1 MSLNVNVPRE
11 DLLSGLAS
19 LQNITGKKGT
29 IAILSNVLIQ
39 TQNDSVDITATDL
52 EVGIRNTIPAE
63 ILSPGSITL
72 PAKKLFEIIRESN
85 ADSIHLETQ
94 ENNWVKI
101 TAQSS
106 NYNLAGMPS
115 DEFPSFPEY
124 NEENLLPVSS
134 SLLKELI
141 DKTIISVAQEG
152 ESQFNLSGILFEK
165 DTDDENE
172 KYIRMVSSDGH
183 RLSLMQKT
191 IDSELKLE
199 KKAIIPRKGI
209 HEIRKFCET
218 NEKVKLG
225 FDEKQAVII
234 TENSVIIIRL
244 MNGDFPVYNN
254 IINIVNKDKYIEI
267 DRIQLLQSIKRMN
280 LFTED
285 RHNAVKFNF
294 KDNKL
299 ILSSENMD
307 IGNAKEEIKINYSG
321 DELLLGFNGRY
332 FVDALQVMKSEK
344 IRSYI
349 NSSESPCLIEGE
361 DDPGFL
367 CVIMPMKI

>member
-39 TQNDSVDITATDL
+39 TQNDSLDITATDL

-63 ILSPGSITL
+63 VISQGSITL
-72 PAKKLFEIIRESN
+72 PAKKLFEIIRESD
-85 ADSIHLETQ
+85 ADQIHLETQ
-94 ENNWVKI
+94 ENNWVNI
-101 TAQSS
+101 NAQAS

-124 NEENLLPVSS
+124 NKENLTSVSS
-134 SLLKELI
+134 DLLKELI
-141 DKTIISVAQEG
+141 DKTIFSVAQEG
-152 ESQFNLSGILFEK
+152 ETQFNLSGILFEK
-165 DTDDENE
+165 DAIDEKE
-172 KYIRMVSSDGH
+172 KSIRMVSSDGH
-183 RLSLMQKT
+183 RLSLMENP
-191 IDSELKLE
+191 IESEINLE
-199 KKAIIPRKGI
+199 KTTIIPRKGVS
-209 HEIRKFCET
+209 EIRKFCESYE
-218 NEKVKLG
+218 NVKLG
-225 FDEKQAVII
+225 FDEKQAVI
-234 TENSVIIIRL
+234 TTDNSVIIIRL
-244 MNGDFPVYNN
+244 MNGDFPDYKN
-254 IINIVNKDKYIEI
+254 IINVVNKDKFIEI
-267 DRIQLLQSIKRMN
+267 DRIQLLQSIKRVN

-294 KDNKL
+294 LDNAM

-307 IGNAKEEIKINYSG
+307 IGNAKEEIAITYSG

-344 IRSYI
+344 IRAYI

>member
-39 TQNDSVDITATDL
+39 TQNDSLDITATDL

-63 ILSPGSITL
+63 VISPGSITL

-85 ADSIHLETQ
+85 ADQIHLETQ
-94 ENNWVKI
+94 ENNRVKI
-101 TAQSS
+101 NAKSS
-106 NYNLAGMPS
+106 DYNLAGMPS

-124 NEENLLPVSS
+124 NKENLIDVSS
-134 SLLKELI
+134 DLLKELI
-141 DKTIISVAQEG
+141 DKTIFSVAQEG
-152 ESQFNLSGILFEK
+152 ETQFNLSGVLFEK
-165 DTDDENE
+165 DENE
-172 KYIRMVSSDGH
+172 NNIRMVSSDGH
-183 RLSLMQKT
+183 RLSLMEKT
-191 IDSELKLE
+191 IEAEIKLE
-199 KKAIIPRKGI
+199 KTTIIPRKGV
-209 HEIRKFCET
+209 HEIRKFCES
-218 NEKVKLG
+218 NENLKLG

-234 TENSVIIIRL
+234 TDTSVIIIRL
-244 MNGDFPVYNN
+244 MNGDFPDYKN
-254 IINIVNKDKYIEI
+254 IINIVSKDKYIEI

-285 RHNAVKFNF
+285 KHNAVKFNF
-294 KDNKL
+294 KDNKM

-307 IGNAKEEIKINYSG
+307 IGNAKEEKKIDYSG

-344 IRSYI
+344 IKSYI

-361 DDPGFL
+361 DDSGFL